1 MPTTIKDV
9 ARHAGVSPATVSR
22 VLNGLDTVDEELA
35 VRVRRSMEELGYEP
49 NRAARALRS
58 QRARVWG
65 VIISDIENPFF
76 TGMVR
81 GIEDVASDAGYSI
94 VLCNSD
100 GHVAKER
107 QYLNIALAEQM
118 AGVIVTPA
126 SETESDLTPL
136 TTRGAGV
143 VSVDRMPAQPDV
155 DAVLLNNREGARR
168 ATEHLIE
175 QGYSKIG
182 FVGGPEDVTT
192 ARERRA
198 GFRAAHTAAKLRV
211 SSSYEVEGDFRRDGG
226 YRAMELLLKRKPRP
240 DAVFVANNLMTVGA
254 IECLDKHDIGL
265 AAEMGFVAY
274 DEQPWTQLV
283 RPRVTVVAQPVYE
296 IGRRAA
302 QLLLGRLR
310 DPESPRATV
319 VLDPELRVR
328 ESSIRPTAAAKRRR

>member
-1 MPTTIKDV
+1 VSTTLNDV

-22 VLNGLDTVDEELA
+22 VLNGRSTVDAELA
-35 VRVRRSMEELGYEP
+35 ERVRRSMRELGYEP

-81 GIEDVASDAGYSI
+81 GIEDVASAAGYSI

-100 GHVAKER
+100 GDIEKER
-107 QYLNIALAEQM
+107 QYINVALAEQM

-126 SETESDLTPL
+126 SETESDLTEL
-136 TTRGAGV
+136 SARGAGV
-143 VSVDRMPAQPDV
+143 VSVDRVPSQPDV

-168 ATEHLIE
+168 ATAHLIE
-175 QGYSKIG
+175 QGYSRIG
-182 FVGGPEDVTT
+182 FIGGPEDVTT

-198 GFRAAHTAAKLRV
+198 GYRAAHAAAKHRV
-211 SSSYEVEGDFRRDGG
+211 NRSYEVEADFRRDGG
-226 YRAMELLLKRKPRP
+226 YRAMEQLLRKNPKP
-240 DAVFVANNLMTVGA
+240 DAVFVANNMMTIGA
-254 IECLDKHDIGL
+254 IECLDRHNIAL
-265 AAEMGFVAY
+265 ASQIGFVAY
-274 DEQPWTQLV
+274 DEEPWTQLV

-302 QLLLGRLR
+302 QVLLGRLQ

-328 ESSIRPTAAAKRRR
+328 ESSIRLATDSEK

>member
-1 MPTTIKDV
+1 VPTTISDV

-22 VLNGLDTVDEELA
+22 VLNGVSTVDVELA
-35 VRVRRSMEELGYEP
+35 ERVQTSMRELGYEP

-81 GIEDVASDAGYSI
+81 GIEDVASAAGYSI
-94 VLCNSD
+94 VLCNAD
-100 GHVAKER
+100 GDVVKER
-107 QYLNIALAEQM
+107 QYINIALAEQM

-136 TTRGAGV
+136 TARGAGV
-143 VSVDRMPAQPDV
+143 VTVDRVPSQPDV

-168 ATEHLIE
+168 ATAHLIE
-175 QGYSKIG
+175 QGYSRIG
-182 FVGGPEDVTT
+182 FIGGPQSVTT

-198 GFRAAHTAAKLRV
+198 GYRAAHRASKRRANA
-211 SSSYEVEGDFRRDGG
+211 SYEIEADFRRDGG
-226 YRAMELLLKRKPRP
+226 YRAMEQLLRKNPQP
-240 DAVFVANNLMTVGA
+240 DAVFVANNMMTIGA
-254 IECLDKHDIGL
+254 IECLDRHNIRVASEIGL
-265 AAEMGFVAY
+265 VAY
-274 DEQPWTQLV
+274 DEEPWTQLV

-310 DPESPRATV
+310 DPGSPRATV
-319 VLDPELRVR
+319 VLDPELLVR
-328 ESSIRPTAAAKRRR
+328 ESSVRSVADTES

>member
-1 MPTTIKDV
+1 VPTTITDV

-22 VLNGLDTVDEELA
+22 VLNELSTVDAELA
-35 VRVRRSMEELGYEP
+35 ERVRGSMRELGYEP

-81 GIEDVASDAGYSI
+81 GIEDVASDAGHSI

-100 GHVAKER
+100 GDTAKER
-107 QYLNIALAEQM
+107 QYVSVAIAEQM

-126 SETESDLTPL
+126 SETETDLTPL
-136 TTRGAGV
+136 TARGTEV
-143 VSVDRMPAQPDV
+143 VCVDRTPLQPDV

-168 ATEHLIE
+168 ATAHLIE
-175 QGYSKIG
+175 QGYSRIG
-182 FVGGPEDVTT
+182 FIGGPEDVTT

-198 GFRAAHTAAKLRV
+198 GFRAAHETAKRRV
-211 SSSYEVEGDFRRDGG
+211 HASYEVEGDFRRDGG
-226 YRAMELLLKRKPRP
+226 YRAMEQLLRKNRKP
-240 DAVFVANNLMTVGA
+240 DAVFVANNMMTVGA
-254 IECLDKHDIGL
+254 IEYLDRHDIRL
-265 AAEMGFVAY
+265 ATDIGFVAY

-283 RPRVTVVAQPVYE
+283 RPRITVVAQPVYE

-302 QLLLGRLR
+302 ELLLGRLR
-310 DPESPRATV
+310 DPATPRATV

-328 ESSIRPTAAAKRRR
+328 ESSIRPAAKPRKK